1 MERESE
7 RERENENGQT
17 SFSMQISTKYG
28 SGNKRITKTML
39 QELIRERLRQRQT
52 TESEL
57 DSLDLCS
64 IPISLVSFKTGPLL
78 REFLKP

>member
-39 QELIRERLRQRQT
+39 QELITFSFSR
-52 TESEL
+52 
-57 DSLDLCS
+57 SLSLSRS
-64 IPISLVSFKTGPLL
+64 IFLL
-78 REFLKP
+78 EFDNL